1 MIGLINFLIINHCF
15 RYSVSLMP
23 TCPFCVTKHETIL
36 WYDHD
41 CRIILVP
48 DAHYGGFCRVIWQA
62 HVKEMSDLNAAQRQH
77 FMEVVFGIE
86 EVLRDT
92 LQPDKINL
100 ASLGNQVPHL
110 HWHVIPRFADDAH
123 FPDPIWSAARRTGQV
138 HMVDP
143 AALMHRLGRR
153 LGNL

>member
-1 MIGLINFLIINHCF
+1 
-15 RYSVSLMP
+15 MP
-23 TCPFCVTKHETIL
+23 TCPLCTPKHETIL
-36 WYDHD
+36 WRDND

-62 HVKEMSDLNAAQRQH
+62 HVKEMSDLSMAQQQH
-77 FMEVVFGIE
+77 FMAVVFSVE
-86 EVLRDT
+86 AVLRET

-123 FPDPIWSAARRTGQV
+123 FPDPIWATVRREGQV
-138 HMVDP
+138 HVVDQ
-143 AALMHRLGRR
+143 AALMRR
-153 LGNL
+153 LDMKLAGC